1 MQGVRRL
8 SHLRARAAALRM
20 QGVRWYRYLRA
31 RAAALHM
38 QGVRRLS
45 HLRARAAA
53 IPMQG
58 VRRLSHLRAWGAAGW
73 LPEMPCQA
81 KSCADLRS
89 CSRTRGQESYLG
101 AVRVVHAHVADYSA
115 VTVLE
120 VVGWRGLCAG
130 WPSQRCG
137 CGSVQCGG
145 GGMLAYSNCDT
156 GTPPQS
162 TVLGSC
168 FLHCTTHMY
177 AAEFENKIQNT
188 NAQ

>member
-1 MQGVRRL
+1 
-8 SHLRARAAALRM
+8 
-20 QGVRWYRYLRA
+20 
-31 RAAALHM
+31 M

-81 KSCADLRS
+81 RSCADLRS

-130 WPSQRCG
+130 WPSQRWG

-162 TVLGSC
+162 AVLGSC

-177 AAEFENKIQNT
+177 AAKLPKRNT
-188 NAQ
+188 NAECRGTVNITSPHPSSPLEDLKKENPMP